1 MRSRLRGGITAIFA
15 AGVVVLQMLACK
27 ESVSSVSPDPPAAIS
42 ISVKVAGTYPYD
54 GVQLEVDGRPMTL
67 LIREPNV
74 VVRGLSPGTH
84 TVALVG
90 LAANCRSDGANPV
103 TVETSS
109 AKLSDVE
116 FRVSCFASTG
126 AIAIAVSV
134 SGSDRPLQV
143 QAMVDSA
150 SFFYG
155 YIVVAGNTKTVLYG
169 SFSDGVHVVRLLG
182 VPQYCAGELSQSVT
196 VKTGAVTTDTA
207 VASFSF
213 TCDPPQT
220 GADPAASITFERDGY
235 VTVVRESGGSP
246 VAVAAGTAPAWSAN
260 GEEIAFQ
267 RLNCNDWDCEHD
279 IWLMKSSGDNR
290 RPLIADEYYDD
301 YDAAISPDGTDVAF
315 IRFWIGPDLT
325 YLAVRPLQGGTIRF
339 LSIWHPVSSPTWS
352 PDGAQIAFVCWGGL
366 ATVEDLCLA
375 RTDRS
380 CTSYFECGVP
390 DPVRLTNGSGSELD
404 PSWSPDGRRIAFT
417 LSCAGG
423 FANVPPNGACP
434 TGVSPAEPFIA
445 VIDVTTREV
454 TRIVA
459 GHDPAWSPDGS
470 QLVFAGNASSPGLRV
485 YSFASGS
492 VRHLTDNGNDRSP
505 SWR

>member
-1 MRSRLRGGITAIFA
+1 MRLRARSEIRAIFA
-15 AGVVVLQMLACK
+15 AAVVVLPMLACK
-27 ESVSSVSPDPPAAIS
+27 EAVSPDLPAAIS
-42 ISVKVAGTYPYD
+42 ITVKVAGTYPYD

-67 LIREPNV
+67 LLREPSV

-90 LAANCRSDGANPV
+90 LAADCQNDGANPV

-109 AKLSDVE
+109 ANLSGVE

-134 SGSDRPLQV
+134 SGSSRPLQL
-143 QAMVDSA
+143 QTLVDSA
-150 SFFYG
+150 SRFYG
-155 YIVVAGNTKTVLYG
+155 YITVAGNTKTVLYG
-169 SFSDGVHVVRLLG
+169 SFSGGVHVVTLLG
-182 VPQYCAGELSQSVT
+182 VPQYCAGERSQSVN
-196 VKTGAVTTDTA
+196 VKTGAVITDTA

-213 TCDPPQT
+213 TCDPPQV
-220 GADPAASITFERDGY
+220 GADPAASIAFERDGY
-235 VTVVRESGGSP
+235 VTVVKESGGFP
-246 VAVAAGTAPAWSAN
+246 VAVAEGAAPAWSAN

-267 RLNCNDWDCEHD
+267 RANCNDWDCERD
-279 IWLMKSSGDNR
+279 IWLMQSTGDNR
-290 RPLIADEYYDD
+290 RPFIADQYYDD

-315 IRFWIGPDLT
+315 IRFWIGPDQT
-325 YLAVRPLQGGTIRF
+325 YLAVRNLQGGTMRL

-352 PDGAQIAFVCWGGL
+352 PDGTQIAFVCWGGL
-366 ATVEDLCLA
+366 TTFEDLCVV

-380 CTSYFECGVP
+380 CTSYFASQCGLP
-390 DPVRLTNGSGSELD
+390 DPVRLTNGSGAELD

-423 FANVPPNGACP
+423 FGNVPPNGPCP
-434 TGVSPAEPFIA
+434 AGVSPAEPFVA

-454 TRIVA
+454 TRIIA
-459 GHDPAWSPDGS
+459 GHDPAWSPDGT
-470 QLVFAGNASSPGLRV
+470 QLVFAGNTSSPGLRV

-492 VRHLTDNGNDRSP
+492 VRNLTDYENDRSP